1 MRNSQTKNLG
11 EGKNSIKL
19 PDEDICGTERSHFLF
34 YQDEG
39 GLRATDESNLPKDTI
54 YYLGVIDILTP
65 WTALKRLENCW
76 KGIRADRVSRL
87 GLRCGDPE
95 LT

>member
-19 PDEDICGTERSHFLF
+19 PDVDIGGTERSHFLF

-39 GLRATDESNLPKDTI
+39 GLQATDESNLPRDTI
-54 YYLGVIDILTP
+54 YYLGIIDILTP
-65 WTALKRLENCW
+65 WTVLKRFENCW
-76 KGIRADRVSRL
+76 KGISADRVSRL
-87 GLRCGDPE
+87 RFRADIWN
-95 LT
+95 